1 MASRIA
7 KINGKYYDKKTN
19 NKSFLKVATD
29 LKKVGIKNYYFMLE
43 IKDVSLVGIDPYAVD
58 EKTGKTKLTKDQ
70 IKRIMIECSR
80 NPWYYLREICR
91 IPESGQKNGVPYR
104 ANRGN
109 IAQTW
114 CILHGYDSWL
124 CLPRQQGKTISA
136 IAIQAWAYSFG
147 TSNSEF
153 IFINKDGDNAK
164 ENLRRLKAQIDL
176 LPEYLRFE
184 SYMDEDGKVT
194 RAVKNATRMQHPI
207 TNNSIRV
214 KPKATSYS
222 AALNLARGLTAPIL
236 HFDEPEFTHEIKT
249 IVENSVS
256 TYRTAADN
264 SKKNHTLYSRIFT
277 CTPGDLD
284 TPEGL
289 DAQLLL
295 EKTRKWT
302 EQMYDWTDEQCI
314 EYIEADESNHILYIE
329 YDYHQLGKTEEWF
342 RSIAAEIGNPLT
354 TRREILLQRLKG
366 SSTSPYPREDIDF
379 IIDVSK
385 KPIKTIMLKEYYQ
398 FDIYE
403 ELQKNVP
410 YIVGVDCSTGTVG
423 DNNAI
428 TVLNPYTCQP
438 VAEFECSYI
447 GETMYENI
455 IKELV
460 RKYIPKAIVCIE
472 RNSVGDGIIDHL
484 MYSPIAQNLYFDK
497 ARDLQDDK
505 MKEFETTESMLK
517 HNAKKKTFYGVYT
530 SGNSRETMFKILAN
544 HVSQYK
550 ENFVTQNIVRD
561 LSRLVMKPSGKIEA
575 QTGFH
580 DDSIMSYLIA
590 LYVYYHGN
598 NLELFGFVRG
608 DDVKVDPTK
617 GLQRPDDIYS
627 KNLSKDTA
635 NMIHAT
641 MEREQVK
648 DDYEDLLRSAL
659 IESQK
664 ETAQLYSK
672 NLVSS
677 DVLENTPDYVID
689 DYEENTGSLDL
700 GLFDQLNNFSMNGSG
715 NNGGSG
721 LF

>member
-164 ENLRRLKAQIDL
+164 ENLRRLKSQIDL

-264 SKKNHTLYSRIFT
+264 SKKNHTLYARIFT
-277 CTPGDLD
+277 CTPKLKSLGVKLSN
-284 TPEGL
+284 EFKKNL
-289 DAQLLL
+289 FNCWELLFL
-295 EKTRKWT
+295 RQSAAKPNKPLGTFNDYRKGI
-302 EQMYDWTDEQCI
+302 YYRNI
-314 EYIEADESNHILYIE
+314 VESN
-329 YDYHQLGKTEEWF
+329 
-342 RSIAAEIGNPLT
+342 
-354 TRREILLQRLKG
+354 
-366 SSTSPYPREDIDF
+366 
-379 IIDVSK
+379 
-385 KPIKTIMLKEYYQ
+385 
-398 FDIYE
+398 
-403 ELQKNVP
+403 
-410 YIVGVDCSTGTVG
+410 
-423 DNNAI
+423 
-428 TVLNPYTCQP
+428 
-438 VAEFECSYI
+438 
-447 GETMYENI
+447 
-455 IKELV
+455 
-460 RKYIPKAIVCIE
+460 
-472 RNSVGDGIIDHL
+472 
-484 MYSPIAQNLYFDK
+484 
-497 ARDLQDDK
+497 
-505 MKEFETTESMLK
+505 
-517 HNAKKKTFYGVYT
+517 
-530 SGNSRETMFKILAN
+530 
-544 HVSQYK
+544 
-550 ENFVTQNIVRD
+550 
-561 LSRLVMKPSGKIEA
+561 
-575 QTGFH
+575 
-580 DDSIMSYLIA
+580 
-590 LYVYYHGN
+590 
-598 NLELFGFVRG
+598 
-608 DDVKVDPTK
+608 
-617 GLQRPDDIYS
+617 
-627 KNLSKDTA
+627 
-635 NMIHAT
+635 
-641 MEREQVK
+641 
-648 DDYEDLLRSAL
+648 
-659 IESQK
+659 
-664 ETAQLYSK
+664 
-672 NLVSS
+672 
-677 DVLENTPDYVID
+677 
-689 DYEENTGSLDL
+689 
-700 GLFDQLNNFSMNGSG
+700 
-715 NNGGSG
+715 
-721 LF
+721 